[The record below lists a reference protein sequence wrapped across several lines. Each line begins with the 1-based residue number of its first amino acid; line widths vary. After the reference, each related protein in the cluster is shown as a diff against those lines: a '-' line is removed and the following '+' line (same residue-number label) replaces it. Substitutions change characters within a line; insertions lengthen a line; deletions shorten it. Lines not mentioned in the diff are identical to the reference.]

1 MTDVLGWRKVFAVIA
16 PSTNTIV
23 QPDMEAMRPAGVTN
37 HFRDMYVENPT
48 ALSDRDFVAGTDKIG
63 LALSDALRTAVTCA
77 PDYLVMGVSAISFV
91 GGRAG
96 GDDFIRQVE
105 DATGLRTSVGSRSV
119 VAALEACGGI
129 KRVAFVS
136 PYYPSANAQ
145 VRRYLEDSG
154 FAVQRDIPLQCTS
167 WRDIAQQPESRLVKV
182 LRELDGDDVDA
193 IIQVGTNLSMARL
206 AASAEVWLGKPV
218 IAINTATYW
227 HALRMVGINDRMSGF
242 GQRRAGLQGGGRQAL
257 PVQGLHGRQK
267 PRYRCGR
274 EMLRQGIYTGPS
286 TRAGR
291 LPNRKLRHPGAVPVA
306 PWHMRKPSHLPS

>member
-23 QPDMEAMRPAGVTN
+23 QPDMEAMRPGGVTN
-37 HFRDMYVENPT
+37 HFRDMYVENPS
-48 ALSDRDFVAGTDKIG
+48 ALSDSDFVAGTDKIG

-96 GDDFIRQVE
+96 GDDFIRQIE
-105 DATGLRTSVGSRSV
+105 EATGLRTSVGSRSV
-119 VAALEACGGI
+119 VAALEAYGGI

-136 PYYPSANAQ
+136 PYFPSANAY

-154 FAVQRDIPLQCTS
+154 FEVRRDIPLQCSS

-193 IIQVGTNLSMARL
+193 IIQVGTNLSMTRL

-227 HALRMVGINDRMSGF
+227 YALRDYGIKDK
-242 GQRRAGLQGGGRQAL
+242 
-257 PVQGLHGRQK
+257 VHGW
-267 PRYRCGR
+267 GSLLS
-274 EMLRQGIYTGPS
+274 E
-286 TRAGR
+286 
-291 LPNRKLRHPGAVPVA
+291 H
-306 PWHMRKPSHLPS
+306 

>member
-16 PSTNTIV
+16 PSTNTVV

-37 HFRDMYVENPT
+37 QFRDMYVENPQ
-48 ALSDRDFVAGTDKIG
+48 ALSDRDFVAGTDKI
-63 LALSDALRTAVTCA
+63 ADSLSDALRTAVTCG

-96 GDDFIRQVE
+96 GDQFQRQVE
-105 DATGLRTSVGSRSV
+105 EATGLRASVGSRSV
-119 VAALEACGGI
+119 VAALEAYGGI
-129 KRVAFVS
+129 RRVAFVS

-154 FAVQRDIPLQCTS
+154 FAVQRDVPLQCTS
-167 WRDIAQQPESRLVKV
+167 WRDIAQQPESRLVQV

-227 HALRMVGINDRMSGF
+227 HALRANGITDPIDGF
-242 GQRRAGLQGGGRQAL
+242 G
-257 PVQGLHGRQK
+257 
-267 PRYRCGR
+267 
-274 EMLRQGIYTGPS
+274 
-286 TRAGR
+286 R
-291 LPNRKLRHPGAVPVA
+291 LL
-306 PWHMRKPSHLPS
+306 SHL